1 MNRSPNGRK
10 KKTLFT
16 FTTLRLAFLLLL
28 AITLFLFFLTLVGQ
42 QQPPSA
48 TTNNDGDD
56 RNAPPKEPTTSTATT
71 TTVLTPLLSS
81 VLHPSLPLIPKTD
94 LQTWGPANLAQRRI
108 EFFRHGVLGPFSLSP
123 PSSSSFSFQPALF
136 SSSRAQLYASY
147 SSSPAAASAAM
158 VPFWLQDRQLLS
170 LALHPALIRQV
181 RVLLGNH
188 VLLYDVSLVD
198 LDNDGNGGEP
208 QGEEWHV
215 DEVAAAML
223 PDRCN
228 HSLSVLLN
236 IQEKKGNEGK
246 GENVVALKVLS
257 GSNDRKVPVMEEG
270 LRVKVTP
277 TSVVVEEEEEKEE
290 SNVVSLPAIRVE
302 GSTKVFKYEVAPKH
316 YLLLHSQVWYGFG
329 STALTP
335 MPPKVTPSRS
345 TNKPNGK
352 YIILRYAK
360 PECSVRSANHT
371 SSIQYSSPAGLP
383 PTLLVSGTLEGS
395 TIRKGLN
402 NVWLI
407 RPSSLDNIPSSSP
420 TKLYRPNLSLTHH
433 YQIEIEDSPFAQT
446 SNNKPHPPMQKEAF
460 FRFPT
465 GEAGLKE
472 GQQRG
477 GMLVFQ
483 FTNHS
488 TPSLDKQEIHMSKQ
502 LTFRTPHMPHSHL
515 DEELI
520 YIARGTVRIT
530 RLPFTP
536 SPSTNALYSGGD
548 ETGLSPSLLPPSLP
562 EETLASAGDVIYHPS
577 FTPHTITAHSQPTS
591 DYVCIRFSRSSRQQ
605 TEQQKQEE
613 QHGATLPPLIIQRS
627 VSSGLESTIIP
638 SPSFPSPSSHQYEQT
653 TGRQF
658 LNGKT
663 SMLSQLEGHTT
674 VLLPGKGYDPHHD
687 DYDVLVIVEVGEV
700 KAMPESRVMRRG
712 DMLYV
717 PAGQPHGLRNVGQ
730 VPSRHVAFEF
740 HP

>member
-10 KKTLFT
+10 RNTLFT
-16 FTTLRLAFLLLL
+16 FATLRLAFLLLL
-28 AITLFLFFLTLVGQ
+28 AITLFLFFLTLVVQ

-48 TTNNDGDD
+48 TTHNDGDD
-56 RNAPPKEPTTSTATT
+56 RNAPPTEPPTSTATT

-81 VLHPSLPLIPKTD
+81 VLHPSLPLFPKTD
-94 LQTWGPANLAQRRI
+94 PQKWGPANQAQRRF

-123 PSSSSFSFQPALF
+123 PPSSSSFSFQPSFF
-136 SSSRAQLYASY
+136 SASRAQLSA

-188 VLLYDVSLVD
+188 VLLYDVSLVN
-198 LDNDGNGGEP
+198 LDNDGEH
-208 QGEEWHV
+208 QAEEWHV

-236 IQEKKGNEGK
+236 IQEKEKGNEGK
-246 GENVVALKVLS
+246 EENVVALKVLS
-257 GSNDRKVPVMEEG
+257 GSNDRRVPVKEEG
-270 LRVKVTP
+270 LRVKVMP
-277 TSVVVEEEEEKEE
+277 TGVGVEEEEEKGE
-290 SNVVSLPAIRVE
+290 SNVVSLSAIRVE
-302 GSTKVFKYEVAPKH
+302 GSTKVFEYEVAPEQ

-329 STALTP
+329 STTLTS
-335 MPPKVTPSRS
+335 MPPPSLS
-345 TNKPNGK
+345 TTKANGK

-407 RPSSLDNIPSSSP
+407 RPSSLDNIPPSSP

-433 YQIEIEDSPFAQT
+433 YQIEIEDSTLAQT
-446 SNNKPHPPMQKEAF
+446 PNNKPHPPMQKAAF

-465 GEAGLKE
+465 GEAELKE

-536 SPSTNALYSGGD
+536 SPSSTNASYSGD
-548 ETGLSPSLLPPSLP
+548 ETSLSPSLLPPSLP

-591 DYVCIRFSRSSRQQ
+591 DYVCIRFSRASRQQ
-605 TEQQKQEE
+605 KTEQQQKKEE
-613 QHGATLPPLIIQRS
+613 QQHGATLPPLIIQRS
-627 VSSGLESTIIP
+627 VSSGLLESTIIP
-638 SPSFPSPSSHQYEQT
+638 SPSFPSPSSQQYEQI

-663 SMLSQLEGHTT
+663 SVLSQLEGHTT
-674 VLLPGKGYDPHHD
+674 ILLPGKGYDPHHD
-687 DYDVLVIVEVGEV
+687 DYDVLVIVEMGEV

-730 VPSRHVAFEF
+730 VPSRHIAFEF